1 MLDPERLERGDL
13 FKLLKLWKMGTLGVP
28 MKGVLP
34 WLFCWARRDSP
45 RDFCPALAALVSPLP
60 IAQLPGQVGVLGRL
74 SLNMCLW
81 LDQFQMLS
89 MVLNLKARYS

>member
-1 MLDPERLERGDL
+1 
-13 FKLLKLWKMGTLGVP
+13 MGTPGVHI
-28 MKGVLP
+28 KGVLP
-34 WLFCWARRDSP
+34 WFVRWACPAIP
-45 RDFCPALAALVSPLP
+45 RDFCPALAALVRPLL
-60 IAQLPGQVGVLGRL
+60 IAQLQAGVPGPL